1 MDRLSK
7 VSLVGCCI
15 QLGADCDSIDFRRS
29 LSRFCRSTQSYRSTV
44 WREDASVDARRQ
56 RFQPKPSSPG
66 GVDSLGGRR
75 ASLNSEARTSSCRC
89 KTCSGPTFGCPIRGD
104 VLRCVGSGGRRC
116 MEASLPGRTFSIVPL
131 SDKLYPFVLEF
142 QGQLVHDFQACR
154 QSDTLDAVNSRPS
167 VSRGRLF
174 RLLPICAY

>member
-1 MDRLSK
+1 MERLSK

-15 QLGADCDSIDFRRS
+15 QLGADCYRSIFDEA
-29 LSRFCRSTQSYRSTV
+29 SRGSVDQHGRIDKRFGGKTLRSTLAVSIFIQSYRLS
-44 WREDASVDARRQ
+44 
-56 RFQPKPSSPG
+56 G
-66 GVDSLGGRR
+66 GADSLGGRR

-116 MEASLPGRTFSIVPL
+116 MEASLPGGTFSIVPS
-131 SDKLYPFVLEF
+131 SDELYPFVLEF

-154 QSDTLDAVNSRPS
+154 QLDTLDAVKSRPS
-167 VSRGRLF
+167 VSGG
-174 RLLPICAY
+174 